1 MNGFIV
7 GGGGG
12 GGRRNSNEDL
22 DDRFE
27 LMAQQISDL
36 RAENTRLGADLR
48 NLTILLTNK
57 SEDGFSHSDSFEKAF
72 TKSSRSLEINNDGIP
87 SRHQHQQQH
96 QHHNQHHN
104 QHLSEIILGENGS
117 PYKNENNV
125 DKGLSVGWADRDRR
139 SRRGSADSYD
149 FEMTEANG
157 GGLGGGLGGQNTGTG
172 TGTGTG
178 LGTGTGTGK
187 ISQALLLQQLE
198 NIQSQLDATKKEL
211 LGSVRKSSFSKPN
224 PFFAD
229 NGRIYNSTQ
238 LSVTTGRQRSLS
250 NHASPVSA
258 RDPNYPT
265 SPSANQNYYTSS
277 SSDTSIKRTVSGSGL
292 ISGSG
297 KWAHEMK
304 VPDDTEITNA
314 ANYEKLKDLTDN
326 HFNNCGRLGSDVL
339 ERKKKLSPHRNN
351 DDESQ
356 NNMISAANRCRDM
369 ANRNPVN
376 TDLSSALD
384 KYLNV
389 VRKLSA
395 TTSTVRIDT
404 HNGER
409 AQEGRVSNGH
419 SNYNSNGNSPISK
432 GTNPVNKDIAS
443 PACKNNNLA
452 SMLHEF
458 NRSPKPKDQDK
469 QRDLTWRPSQ
479 GEKCSPDA
487 RYYLNSDEDPPSRSW
502 ITE

>member
-1 MNGFIV
+1 M

-12 GGRRNSNEDL
+12 GGRRISNEDL

-57 SEDGFSHSDSFEKAF
+57 SDDRFSHSDSFEKAF
-72 TKSSRSLEINNDGIP
+72 IKTSRSIEINNDGTS
-87 SRHQHQQQH
+87 SRHQHQQQ
-96 QHHNQHHN
+96 QQHHN
-104 QHLSEIILGENGS
+104 QHLSEIVLGENGS
-117 PYKNENNV
+117 PNKNEIYA
-125 DKGLSVGWADRDRR
+125 DKGLSVGWADRDKR
-139 SRRGSADSYD
+139 SRRNSADSFD
-149 FEMTEANG
+149 FDMTEANG
-157 GGLGGGLGGQNTGTG
+157 GVLGGVLGGGIGGQNTGTG
-172 TGTGTG
+172 TGSG
-178 LGTGTGTGK
+178 LGTGTGK

-229 NGRIYNSTQ
+229 NGRIYNSSTQ
-238 LSVTTGRQRSLS
+238 TLSVTTATGRQRSLS

-258 RDPNYPT
+258 RDQNYRT
-265 SPSANQNYYTSS
+265 SPSANQNYYMS
-277 SSDTSIKRTVSGSGL
+277 SSDNTIKRTVSGSGL

-304 VPDDTEITNA
+304 VSDDTEITNA

-326 HFNNCGRLGSDVL
+326 HFNNFGRLGSDIL

-395 TTSTVRIDT
+395 SSSTVRTDT
-404 HNGER
+404 HSGEG
-409 AQEGRVSNGH
+409 AQEGRLSNGH
-419 SNYNSNGNSPISK
+419 SNYNSNGNSPMSK
-432 GTNPVNKDIAS
+432 GAMPVSKDIAS

-469 QRDLTWRPSQ
+469 QRDLTWRPSE

>member
-157 GGLGGGLGGQNTGTG
+157 GG
-172 TGTGTG
+172 
-178 LGTGTGTGK
+178 
-187 ISQALLLQQLE
+187 
-198 NIQSQLDATKKEL
+198 
-211 LGSVRKSSFSKPN
+211 
-224 PFFAD
+224 
-229 NGRIYNSTQ
+229 
-238 LSVTTGRQRSLS
+238 
-250 NHASPVSA
+250 
-258 RDPNYPT
+258 
-265 SPSANQNYYTSS
+265 
-277 SSDTSIKRTVSGSGL
+277 
-292 ISGSG
+292 
-297 KWAHEMK
+297 
-304 VPDDTEITNA
+304 
-314 ANYEKLKDLTDN
+314 
-326 HFNNCGRLGSDVL
+326 
-339 ERKKKLSPHRNN
+339 
-351 DDESQ
+351 
-356 NNMISAANRCRDM
+356 
-369 ANRNPVN
+369 
-376 TDLSSALD
+376 
-384 KYLNV
+384 
-389 VRKLSA
+389 
-395 TTSTVRIDT
+395 
-404 HNGER
+404 
-409 AQEGRVSNGH
+409 
-419 SNYNSNGNSPISK
+419 
-432 GTNPVNKDIAS
+432 
-443 PACKNNNLA
+443 
-452 SMLHEF
+452 
-458 NRSPKPKDQDK
+458 
-469 QRDLTWRPSQ
+469 
-479 GEKCSPDA
+479 
-487 RYYLNSDEDPPSRSW
+487 
-502 ITE
+502 